1 MAELDLDA
9 IEAYEQ
15 AAPKG
20 PWRVERHEPSLTNF
34 IVSADHALD
43 ISLGYVGNRT
53 EAEAAFIVNARR
65 DVPALVGELRQ
76 ARQRIEELERDRTGR
91 PVWSDGRDLAIRL
104 RDEQATDAEIRD
116 AFWDLWGGDVVSKAL
131 VAEPEPELDGS
142 DPRQIA
148 IDLIHQNIREGA
160 MRHVRIAVSEQYD
173 LKVLGRE
180 GYAAKCEEVREH
192 IIRATVTVE
201 IPDEVT
207 A

>member
-9 IEAYEQ
+9 IGAYEQ

-43 ISLGYVGNRT
+43 LCLGYVGNRT

-65 DVPALVGELRQ
+65 DVPDLVAELRQ
-76 ARQRIEELERDRTGR
+76 ARQRIDELERDRAGR
-91 PVWSDGRDLAIRL
+91 PDWSDGRDLAIRL
-104 RDEQATDAEIRD
+104 RDEQATDDEIRD
-116 AFWDLWGGDVVSKAL
+116 VFWGLWGGDGVSKAL
-131 VAEPEPELDGS
+131 IAEPEPDPS

-180 GYAAKCEEVREH
+180 GYAAKCEEVFEH
-192 IIRATVTVE
+192 IARATVTVE

-207 A
+207 E